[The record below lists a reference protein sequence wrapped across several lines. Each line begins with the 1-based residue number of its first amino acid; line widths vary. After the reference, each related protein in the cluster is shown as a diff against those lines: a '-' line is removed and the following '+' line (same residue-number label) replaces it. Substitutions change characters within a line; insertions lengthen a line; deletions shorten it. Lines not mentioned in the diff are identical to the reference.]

1 MTLTQLRAFVAVATT
16 GPVRAAAERRLVSQ
30 PAVSAAVTARQRG
43 LEVPLVTRQGRG
55 MQLTPSGRVFAGYAR
70 QLLGLL
76 DEAKAATVGQVRPE

>member
-1 MTLTQLRAFVAVATT
+1 MMML
-16 GPVRAAAERRLVSQ
+16 PI
-30 PAVSAAVTARQRG
+30 
-43 LEVPLVTRQGRG
+43 TRQGRG